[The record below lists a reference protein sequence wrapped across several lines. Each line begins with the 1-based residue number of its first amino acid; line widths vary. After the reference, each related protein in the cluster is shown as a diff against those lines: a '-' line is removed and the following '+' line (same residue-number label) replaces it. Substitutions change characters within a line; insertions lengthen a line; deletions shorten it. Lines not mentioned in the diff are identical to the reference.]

1 MDTGRS
7 KFIELTN
14 KTTGEIVY
22 VNVANIGAI
31 AEGKVWIHGKSYRVV
46 ETIEEIRQKIADL
59 KQRLIVSFKD
69 ELDHSQRKRLKDTL
83 LDLGYEAIIF
93 TGGTT
98 ITIDE

>member
-14 KTTGEIVY
+14 NTTVEIVY

-46 ETIEEIRQKIADL
+46 ESVDEIRQKIADL
-59 KQRLIVSFKD
+59 KPTLIVSFKNDLD
-69 ELDHSQRKRLKDTL
+69 ESQRRLIKDTL
-83 LDLGYEAIIF
+83 IDLGYKAIIF
-93 TGGTT
+93 GGGATT
-98 ITIDE
+98 TIDE